1 MPYLAVT
8 AGLPPKVIGLKPG
21 TCVVGRSSEADFSL
35 KHVEISRQHCR
46 FTWDGKHCTVEDLGS
61 VRGTLVNG
69 EKLAA
74 PFTLQSGDKVGIGP
88 AIVEFGVGEPPKI
101 EVHDTLA
108 AASHGA
114 QMLVRGKPAD
124 QIEVVGEITIGRDSG
139 IDVWLNDPGVSRR
152 HATVSKQP
160 RGGVVVTDL
169 NSTAGSFVNGHRFDT
184 HALTIGDRLQI
195 GPFCFQFDGHALNRV
210 ANAAGGTIRAGNVF
224 FRAGTQTILDEI
236 NLAIPASRF
245 VGIIGPSGAGK
256 SSLLNT
262 LSGLRA
268 PERGAV
274 FVDGEDIYSGHDPR
288 SFGFVP
294 QEDIVH
300 PELTVSEALRFSARL
315 RLPAHTPPL
324 EIQKLVLQ
332 TLDQLG
338 LRPHAAKS
346 ISNLSGGQRKRV
358 SVGVELLARPSIL
371 FLDEPSSGLDPAT
384 EFQLMELLRD
394 LADTGCTIVCTTH
407 VMENAYLMDQLIVLA
422 GGCLAFQGSAQS
434 VREYFKVPK
443 LTALYD
449 RLGEQPP
456 KQWQTAFVERN
467 LAGAID
473 AAAAPSAPVLSDK
486 ARRAFAL
493 PILLQ
498 RQWAILRS
506 DWRNFALLIGQPLII
521 AVLVVWVAHDKTE
534 PDKINRALTMF
545 FAYLATLWFG
555 CSNAAQEIV
564 KELAIYRRERLVG
577 VGAHSYLAS
586 KYLFLTAVTAVQ
598 ALLLYLTMLIGS
610 GGRDGS
616 VLLQGAA
623 LCGTAVAA
631 VGIGLTISALA
642 RSVMQAVMFVPL
654 ILIPQILFSGYTVA
668 PSDMTKSVL
677 AISRLTPTFSAQTVM
692 DTSFLWMKE
701 AKGELLSDHRQAFL
715 NLDPDHEVSTGDVFD
730 RGRPAVLALL
740 GHGVWGVLTYFVAWF
755 VLKKR
760 ERV

>member
-8 AGLPPKVIGLKPG
+8 GGLPPKIFVLKPG
-21 TCVVGRSSEADFSL
+21 TCVAGRAAEADFSL

-46 FTWDGKHCTVEDLGS
+46 FTWDGKQCLLEDLGS
-61 VRGTLVNG
+61 VRGTTVNG
-69 EKLAA
+69 QPVTKV
-74 PFTLQSGDKVGIGP
+74 FTLQPGDKIGIGP
-88 AIVEFGVGEPPKI
+88 AIVEFGAGEAPQI
-101 EVHDTLA
+101 AEQELA
-108 AASHGA
+108 AAGGKGA
-114 QMLVRGKPAD
+114 QMLVRGQPAD
-124 QIEVVGEITIGRDSG
+124 RFEVAGEMTIGRDSG
-139 IDVWLNDPGVSRR
+139 IEVWLNDPGVSRR
-152 HATVSKQP
+152 HATVKMAP
-160 RGGVVVTDL
+160 GGVVVTDL
-169 NSTAGSFVNGHRFDT
+169 NSTAGSFVNGRRFDT
-184 HALTIGDRLQI
+184 QALTIGDRLQV

-210 ANAAGGTIRAGNVF
+210 ANAAGGTIRAGNVV
-224 FRAGTQTILDEI
+224 FRMGPLVILDEI

-256 SSLLNT
+256 SSLLTT

-268 PERGAV
+268 PDRGAV
-274 FVDGEDIYSGHDPR
+274 FVDGEDIYSGHDAR

-315 RLPAHTPPL
+315 RLPAGTPPL

-407 VMENAYLMDQLIVLA
+407 VMENAYLMDQLIVLV

-434 VREYFKVPK
+434 AREYFQVPK

-449 RLGEQPP
+449 RLVEQPP
-456 KQWQTAFVERN
+456 KKWQAAFAERN
-467 LAGAID
+467 LAGAIE
-473 AAAAPSAPVLSDK
+473 AAPPAAVPVSPG
-486 ARRAFAL
+486 RTQRAFAL
-493 PILLQ
+493 PILLA
-498 RQWAILRS
+498 RQWSILRS
-506 DWRNFALLIGQPLII
+506 DWRNFVLLLGQPVII
-521 AVLVVWVAHDKTE
+521 ATLVVWVSQD
-534 PDKINRALTMF
+534 PDDPEKMKRTLMMF
-545 FAYLATLWFG
+545 FAYLGTLWFG

-586 KYLFLTAVTAVQ
+586 KYLFLVAITTVQ
-598 ALLLYLTMLIGS
+598 ALILGLTMLLG
-610 GGRDGS
+610 GGREGS
-616 VLLQGAA
+616 VLLQFAA
-623 LCGTAVAA
+623 LFGTAVAA
-631 VGIGLTISALA
+631 VGIGLAISALS

-654 ILIPQILFSGYTVA
+654 ILIPQILFSGYTVP
-668 PSDMTKSVL
+668 PSDMSKSVL
-677 AISRLTPTFSAQTVM
+677 ALSRLMPSFSAQTVM
-692 DTSFLWMKE
+692 DTSFLWQKE
-701 AKGELLSDHRQAFL
+701 LSGDVISDHHQSYR
-715 NLDPDHEVSTGDVFD
+715 NLDPDRDFSTGEVFN
-730 RGRPAVLALL
+730 RGRPAAIALL
-740 GHGVWGVLTYFVAWF
+740 GHLLWGVLTYFVSWF
-755 VLKKR
+755 ALKKR

>member
-8 AGLPPKVIGLKPG
+8 AGLPPKVFELKAG
-21 TCVVGRSSEADFSL
+21 TCTVGRSSEATFSL

-46 FTWDGKHCTVEDLGS
+46 FTWDGKHCIVEDLGS
-61 VRGTLVNG
+61 VRGTMVNG
-69 EKLAA
+69 EKLTAA
-74 PFTLQSGDKVGIGP
+74 FTLRPGDKVGIGP
-88 AIVEFGVGEPPKI
+88 ALVEFGIGEPPKI
-101 EVHDTLA
+101 EAHESLA
-108 AASHGA
+108 AASHSA
-114 QMLVRGKPAD
+114 QMLVRGKAAER
-124 QIEVVGEITIGRDSG
+124 IEVVGEITIGRDAG

-152 HATVSKQP
+152 HATVKMLP
-160 RGGVVVTDL
+160 GKGVIVTDL

-184 HALTIGDRLQI
+184 QALTIGDRLQI

-210 ANAAGGTIRAGNVF
+210 ANAAGGTIRAGNVLF
-224 FRAGTQTILDEI
+224 LSGALTILDEI

-262 LSGLRA
+262 LSGLRP

-315 RLPAHTPPL
+315 RLPAGTPPL

-338 LRPHAAKS
+338 LRPHAAKP

-384 EFQLMELLRD
+384 EFQLMELLRN

-407 VMENAYLMDQLIVLA
+407 VMENAYLMDQLIVLV
-422 GGCLAFQGSAQS
+422 GGCLAFQGSAQDA
-434 VREYFKVPK
+434 REYFKVPK

-456 KQWQTAFVERN
+456 KKWQAAFVERN
-467 LAGAID
+467 LAGAIE
-473 AAAAPSAPVLSDK
+473 AAGATSAPLLPDK

-493 PILLQ
+493 PILLA
-498 RQWAILRS
+498 RQWSILRS
-506 DWRNFALLIGQPLII
+506 DWRNFALLIGQPVII
-521 AVLVVWVAHDKTE
+521 AALVVWVAADKTDAE
-534 PDKINRALTMF
+534 KMDSSLTMF

-598 ALLLYLTMLIGS
+598 ALILYATMLIGS
-610 GGRDGS
+610 GGPDGS
-616 VLLQGAA
+616 ALLQCAA
-623 LCGTAVAA
+623 LFGTAVAA
-631 VGIGLTISALA
+631 VGIGLTISALS

-668 PSDMTKSVL
+668 PGDMKESVL
-677 AISRLTPTFSAQTVM
+677 AVSRLTPTFCAQTVM
-692 DTSFLWMKE
+692 DTSFLWMQA
-701 AKGELLSDHRQAFL
+701 AKGDILSDHHQSFR
-715 NLDPDHEVSTGDVFD
+715 NLDPEHEISTGEIYD
-730 RGRPAVLALL
+730 RGRPAWMALL
-740 GHGVWGVLTYFVAWF
+740 AQALWGVVTYFVAWF